1 MTHTLSQL
9 RKLNAERT
17 QGDWVA
23 GVHPAN
29 HKMNII
35 KPIMMGN
42 RVEKLPEWEGSHAY
56 FKSKAD
62 ADFIAAM
69 PDAMKLL
76 EKYHEAL
83 VSVVAEAKEH
93 WPDAESWQIIEEITA
108 LLEESND

>member
-17 QGDWVA
+17 QGDYRWGDEFEASGGRYTWSLLA
-23 GVHPAN
+23 GNGYGVLSCDGE
-29 HKMNII
+29 
-35 KPIMMGN
+35 GN
-42 RVEKLPEWEGSHAY
+42 SPYEYDR
-56 FKSKAD
+56 
-62 ADFIAAM
+62 DFIAAM